1 MSVRAIISTL
11 DSSHFVACSHSY
23 KTKCPTEDFGVE
35 SLGEKPFQGLNPR
48 EKAGPADPRVKVSQT
63 AHISLR
69 ELSIPLNKKLDI
81 VNPVAIIS
89 YLNVNKSEMAGNK
102 KLSASRM
109 DRAWRQTTR
118 LIHRGSLSTSP
129 ELVVQAPSSGLP
141 RRRPTL
147 QLTESE
153 TCLTQN

>member
-1 MSVRAIISTL
+1 MLQTPPDLLVVIGGYN
-11 DSSHFVACSHSY
+11 SSNTTHLAEMGEARLPTVFV
-23 KTKCPTEDFGVE
+23 K
-35 SLGEKPFQGLNPR
+35 N
-48 EKAGPADPRVKVSQT
+48 
-63 AHISLR
+63 
-69 ELSIPLNKKLDI
+69 
-81 VNPVAIIS
+81 
-89 YLNVNKSEMAGNK
+89 GNK